1 MHIMNKGCVVLT
13 IEEYND
19 LARKASLCLTPIEAE
34 AAAYVLAVAKPQ
46 MRFMKKE
53 YIDSF
58 RSAMGKLEARNGNV

>member
-34 AAAYVLAVAKPQ
+34 AAAYVFRLAK
-46 MRFMKKE
+46 MRDMKRE
-53 YIDSF
+53 YIQPF
-58 RSAMGKLEARNGNV
+58 RTAMGKLEARNGNI